1 MQGRGKMTYK
11 FRCEKCEKDFDI
23 DILISEHDAEK
34 EKQVCPDC
42 GAKIKRVI
50 EWTGIATAEGQGW
63 FGKSD
68 GSKAI

>member
-1 MQGRGKMTYK
+1 MTYK

-23 DILISEHDAEK
+23 DILISEYDAEK

-50 EWTGIATAEGQGW
+50 EWEGIAQGSGQGW

-68 GSKAI
+68 GSNAI

>member
-1 MQGRGKMTYK
+1 MTYK

-23 DILISEHDAEK
+23 DILISEYDAEK

-50 EWTGIATAEGQGW
+50 EWTGIATGNGEGW
-63 FGKSD
+63 HGKK
-68 GSKAI
+68 GGNAI